1 MLYCHQVAI
10 KSMNAALNIHGFLLC
25 FLSVIRGRFNPQ
37 MSEKEA
43 AAFIIKVIQSCF
55 LSSRWD
61 KSGDTLT
68 RCKHD
73 NLLCYVVVVYVQGSH
88 AHIYINLSSTGAK
101 RTTCCSIT
109 RTKSLTEDPPC
120 RTTTVR
126 PTQASLHKQCKL
138 SSGWFQRGGGC
149 WTALILWERQQQHG
163 TLILYIWVFKLVLYV
178 TWA

>member
-68 RCKHD
+68 RRKHD
-73 NLLCYVVVVYVQGSH
+73 NLLCYVVVVYVQVSH

-109 RTKSLTEDPPC
+109 RTKSLTEDPPLPDHHC
-120 RTTTVR
+120 TSNTSVSTQAMQTLVRMIPARRWMLNRSDPVRETTTTWHFDPV
-126 PTQASLHKQCKL
+126 HL
-138 SSGWFQRGGGC
+138 S
-149 WTALILWERQQQHG
+149 
-163 TLILYIWVFKLVLYV
+163 V
-178 TWA
+178 

>member
-10 KSMNAALNIHGFLLC
+10 KSINAALNIHGFLLC

-61 KSGDTLT
+61 KYGDTLT

-109 RTKSLTEDPPC
+109 RTKSLTEEPP
-120 RTTTVR
+120 
-126 PTQASLHKQCKL
+126 PA
-138 SSGWFQRGGGC
+138 GPP
-149 WTALILWERQQQHG
+149 
-163 TLILYIWVFKLVLYV
+163 LYV
-178 TWA
+178 QHKRLYTSNANSRPDDSSEAVDVEPLWSCERDNNNMALWSCTSECLN